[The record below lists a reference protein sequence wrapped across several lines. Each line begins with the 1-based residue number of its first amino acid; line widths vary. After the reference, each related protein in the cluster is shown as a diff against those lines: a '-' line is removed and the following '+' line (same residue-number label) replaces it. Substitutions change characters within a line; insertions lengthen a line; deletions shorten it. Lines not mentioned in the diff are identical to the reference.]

1 MLCTVY
7 ALYILVCPSRWGIT
21 RYPNWLPFISGKMMI
36 MFGTSNQLDTS
47 SHHEIKK
54 KMASQFVKTPIYN
67 CWFWMVISA
76 MGKCG
81 FHNSSIFIICKNCV
95 WCTPVTFQES
105 HRHIFWCTPFDG
117 QHQDGVRSA
126 AGLLSNLW
134 VWDRR
139 APRIVNGWYP
149 VRLME
154 YPPMIYIY
162 IWDQMGDIWVISIY
176 KPLTKKNLDFS

>member
-67 CWFWMVISA
+67 CWFWMVISP

-105 HRHIFWCTPFDG
+105 HRHIFWTTSRWTHAF
-117 QHQDGVRSA
+117 RWST
-126 AGLLSNLW
+126 SKTE
-134 VWDRR
+134 WDRLL
-139 APRIVNGWYP
+139 ACC
-149 VRLME
+149 
-154 YPPMIYIY
+154 
-162 IWDQMGDIWVISIY
+162 
-176 KPLTKKNLDFS
+176 LTWGCGTGGLHAS